1 MMRNLPTTEYDLLDL
16 FDRLEELREDMDD
29 LNVRDRAEVDA
40 LLDRIRQRLDAL
52 EAPAQS

>member
-1 MMRNLPTTEYDLLDL
+1 MRNLPTTEYDLLDL

>member
-40 LLDRIRQRLDAL
+40 LLDRIRERLDAL